1 MAAMDSDNPKRTRPI
16 LILLIWLIF
25 TSVIALVG
33 YPKVK
38 AAFKESGVLSLLS
51 TERSGQASTATTR
64 LVRCAFILPNGKT
77 ALYAYQGD
85 RLGGSA
91 YHDTF
96 EALLAGAPR
105 EALEE
110 GAISYIDAK
119 TQLRGVT
126 LSNAILFVDFDS
138 PYLASQRRD
147 LADAQVK
154 ATARHERY
162 QGCGDPRR
170 RLPYRVRDERRAG
183 TVSPAP

>member
-51 TERSGQASTATTR
+51 AERSGQTSSAATR

-77 ALYAYQGD
+77 AIYAYQGD

-110 GAISYIDAK
+110 GAVSYIDAK

-126 LSNAILFVDFDS
+126 LSNAFLFVDFDS

-154 ATARHERY
+154 ATARAMSSVKGVVILVE
-162 QGCGDPRR
+162 G
-170 RLPYRVRDERRAG
+170 
-183 TVSPAP
+183 SPIE